1 MPDKLWE
8 EPLRVYGDGSTAI
21 EDAAG
26 REIADCLSLSH
37 PLKDDQSRARELVRR
52 ANAYPRLVAACKE
65 VEKLAMDLLSSP
77 TKPVRAGLT
86 NHQAAVRGVATMFR
100 EKIAAALADE

>member
-8 EPLRVYGDGSTAI
+8 EPRVDWLA
-21 EDAAG
+21 
-26 REIADCLSLSH
+26 
-37 PLKDDQSRARELVRR
+37 ELVRR
-52 ANAYPRLVAACKE
+52 DNAYPRLVAAIGE
-65 VEKLAMDLLSSP
+65 VEKLAVELLSAP
-77 TKPVRAGLT
+77 AKERLT